1 MHIIVVLLV
10 SIKLL
15 YTKKNFKGNRDMDL
29 DLLLLILVGGIPVV
43 ASYLHLYNRITEEDS
58 RISVDVLW
66 KPLGNGAL
74 FYLWAVSVVLVVVS
88 YAFIFVQFAVNDA
101 LEEDWQRSVLVVSYT
116 LFLSNAGQ
124 YVHVA
129 MTDLLLQSKSSYLQY
144 NLYAVA
150 VASVGFLVVA
160 IALADGWLIAS
171 TRIIFLHHL
180 CLDAWVWYNGFLNEY
195 EGL

>member
-1 MHIIVVLLV
+1 
-10 SIKLL
+10 
-15 YTKKNFKGNRDMDL
+15 MDL

-43 ASYLHLYNRITEEDS
+43 ASYLHLYNRSTEG
-58 RISVDVLW
+58 RIFADKLW

-74 FYLWAVSVVLVVVS
+74 FYLWVFSVVLVVAS
-88 YAFIFVQFAVNDA
+88 YAFIFIQFAINDV

-129 MTDLLLQSKSSYLQY
+129 MTDLVLQSKSFYLQY
-144 NLYAVA
+144 NLFAVA

-160 IALADGWLIAS
+160 ISLADAWLIVATS
-171 TRIIFLHHL
+171 IIFVHHL
-180 CLDAWVWYNGFLNEY
+180 GLDAVLWYNGFLKEDY
-195 EGL
+195 IGL